1 MSNDP
6 QCATK
11 CATFD
16 MCATSATNV
25 AQNVAQFC
33 MDVQSRQDEEGRK
46 NERALV

>member
-1 MSNDP
+1 MKL
-6 QCATK
+6 QFACATK
-11 CATFD
+11 CGTFD

-46 NERALV
+46 NEKALV